1 MKIITFRCQS
11 QGRSLLN
18 LQSIEIPASQC
29 PGGLLP
35 ALLELVFLPLLPS
48 FSLHAIWFPTGGN
61 STLPMFL
68 LWSACFASYSKS
80 TPKLPHTQLLISE
93 PISSLHCF
101 FPASSHPSYDR
112 LLTAPRLCLRTFAL
126 SYSFWPIVPESLFL
140 MLVHFPC
147 LRYLEGS
154 HSHLDPGCKAH
165 LHHSCFCLLQF
176 SEGRHLSGML
186 LAHKEDM
193 QRMGRGPSSTSPI
206 RCFKTIKAPT
216 LEKHT
221 AT

>member
-80 TPKLPHTQLLISE
+80 TPKLPHTL
-93 PISSLHCF
+93 SSLSLSPS
-101 FPASSHPSYDR
+101 PAC
-112 LLTAPRLCLRTFAL
+112 TV
-126 SYSFWPIVPESLFL
+126 SF
-140 MLVHFPC
+140 
-147 LRYLEGS
+147 
-154 HSHLDPGCKAH
+154 
-165 LHHSCFCLLQF
+165 
-176 SEGRHLSGML
+176 L
-186 LAHKEDM
+186 LAHTPAMIGFLLLPDSAS
-193 QRMGRGPSSTSPI
+193 GPLHSVIPSDPLFLSHCFLCLCTSH
-206 RCFKTIKAPT
+206 A
-216 LEKHT
+216 
-221 AT
+221 

>member
-1 MKIITFRCQS
+1 MPWWP
-11 QGRSLLN
+11 
-18 LQSIEIPASQC
+18 PAC
-29 PGGLLP
+29 IVGTG
-35 ALLELVFLPLLPS
+35 FPS
-48 FSLHAIWFPTGGN
+48 PPPFIFPTCHLV
-61 STLPMFL
+61 SDRWEQYVTHVLALVCLLCFL
-68 LWSACFASYSKS
+68 LQINTQAPTHS
-80 TPKLPHTQLLISE
+80 QLLISE